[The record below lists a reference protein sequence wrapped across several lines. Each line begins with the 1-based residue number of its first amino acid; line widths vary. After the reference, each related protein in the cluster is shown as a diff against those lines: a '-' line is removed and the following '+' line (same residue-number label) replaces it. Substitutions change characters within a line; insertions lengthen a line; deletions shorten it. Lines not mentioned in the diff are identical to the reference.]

1 MIRVRMTAVVSVATL
16 VCASLPARAGQVFVS
31 VNNFTIVSFDNS
43 INNPPPTLFAT
54 TNGIGTP
61 GSLAFDGNGNLFAA
75 INGNTIEKYTPGG
88 VGSVFATVANGLA
101 GITFDSAGNLYAG
114 LADSFSIMK
123 YAPSGV
129 GSVYA
134 SGNELRFGITNLAFD
149 SSGNL
154 YVGLQNTGVIEKI
167 TPGGVKSE
175 FGSVPG
181 GAAGLA
187 FDAAGNLF
195 VSNGLRDGGLIE
207 KFTPGGVGSVFASGL
222 FIPGSLA
229 FDASGTL
236 FATNGFAQ
244 VEEFTPG
251 GVASVL
257 GTTAAEPLGLAVQP
271 QGAVPEPP
279 TGVLWTLAF
288 GAIGLARYGCRLAT
302 SRSRQSVYRARS
314 GFPAC

>member
-1 MIRVRMTAVVSVATL
+1 MIRARITAVMFAATL
-16 VCASLPARAGQVFVS
+16 ACASLPARAGQVFVS

-61 GSLAFDGNGNLFAA
+61 GSLAFDGHGNLFAA

-88 VGSVFATVANGLA
+88 VGSVFATVANGLT
-101 GITFDSAGNLYAG
+101 GLTFDSAGNLYAG
-114 LADSFSIMK
+114 LANSATIMK
-123 YAPSGV
+123 YTPLGM

-134 SGNELRFGITNLAFD
+134 SGDELRHGITNLAFD

-181 GAAGLA
+181 AAAGLA
-187 FDAAGNLF
+187 FDASGNLF
-195 VSNGLRDGGLIE
+195 VSNGSLIE

-222 FIPGSLA
+222 FLTGPLA

-244 VEEFTPG
+244 VEEFTPR
-251 GVASVL
+251 GVASIL

-271 QGAVPEPP
+271 QGAVPEPSSA
-279 TGVLWTLAF
+279 VLWALAL
-288 GAIGLARYGCRLAT
+288 GAIGLVHDVRRPLSLAIKAI
-302 SRSRQSVYRARS
+302 R
-314 GFPAC
+314 